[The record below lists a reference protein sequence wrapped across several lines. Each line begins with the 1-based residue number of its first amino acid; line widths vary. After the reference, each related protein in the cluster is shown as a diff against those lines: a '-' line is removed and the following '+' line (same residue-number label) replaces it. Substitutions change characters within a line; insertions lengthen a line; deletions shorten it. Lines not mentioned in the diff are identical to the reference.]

1 MDIFYAA
8 ALYETRCALRVYRLA
23 FETCLNE
30 KEVRNI

>member
-8 ALYETRCALRVYRLA
+8 ALYETRFAQRVYRLA